1 MERLDG
7 RIDLAATMES
17 GQLFHWRRI
26 EPGDA
31 GADVPDDVEPVGY
44 VTTADGEPVRL
55 QQAGDGV
62 GCAGAAEPAA
72 VRRLLGLDAPL
83 DAIVAGF
90 DDEAVERAVA
100 ASPGLRVVADDPW
113 RSLVSFLCSPQSS
126 VARIGRLVN
135 RIADRYGEPLDG
147 VDVATFPDAAT
158 VAEEATEDA
167 LRELKLGYRAPYV
180 LESARAIAD
189 GDVDLEAIAAMPYEE
204 AHAEIQRL
212 HGVGDKVADC
222 VLLFGLGFDEAVPL
236 DRWMWRA
243 LEAHYPGMS
252 SDDYVEARDAF
263 RERFGDRAGY
273 AQNFL
278 FHHVRTGGEGA
289 VSADD

>member
-7 RIDLAATMES
+7 RIDLDATMTS
-17 GQLFHWRRI
+17 GQLFHWRRR
-26 EPGDA
+26 ER
-31 GADVPDDVEPVGY
+31 
-44 VTTADGEPVRL
+44 DGTPE
-55 QQAGDGV
+55 GV
-62 GCAGAAEPAA
+62 GSTYYATAVDGHGVGLFPTDGGVAVEGEAPRTA
-72 VRRLLGLDAPL
+72 VRRSLGLDVSL
-83 DAIVAGF
+83 GDVTAGF

-100 ASPGLRVVADDPW
+100 ATPGLRVVADDPW

-126 VARIGRLVN
+126 VERIRRLVN
-135 RIADRYGEPLDG
+135 RVADAYGEPIDG
-147 VDVATFPDAAT
+147 FAVSRFPDAAT
-158 VAEEATEDA
+158 VADEATEDA

-180 LESARAIAD
+180 IESARQIAD
-189 GDVDLEAIAAMPYEE
+189 GDVDLAAIREMPYEG
-204 AHAEIQRL
+204 AHEEIQRL

-243 LEAHYPGMS
+243 LEAHYPGMA
-252 SDDYVEARDAF
+252 SDDYAEARDAF
-263 RERFGDRAGY
+263 RERFGERAGY

-289 VSADD
+289 VSGDD